1 MCGSDNVTYSNSCK
15 AKSNR
20 IIEYTEG
27 KCKKNCNCPLL
38 FAPEPTCGLDNKTY
52 GSRCE
57 AKCRSKGIKYNGPCN
72 KPQFC
77 IEIYKPVCGS
87 DNVTYSNS
95 CKAGLNGITKYTEG
109 KCKPII
115 IKPEICSF

>member
-1 MCGSDNVTYSNSCK
+1 M
-15 AKSNR
+15 
-20 IIEYTEG
+20 
-27 KCKKNCNCPLL
+27 L

-57 AKCRSKGIKYNGPCN
+57 AKCRNRGIKHDGPCD

-95 CKAGLNGITKYTEG
+95 CKAGLNGITEYT
-109 KCKPII
+109 
-115 IKPEICSF
+115 